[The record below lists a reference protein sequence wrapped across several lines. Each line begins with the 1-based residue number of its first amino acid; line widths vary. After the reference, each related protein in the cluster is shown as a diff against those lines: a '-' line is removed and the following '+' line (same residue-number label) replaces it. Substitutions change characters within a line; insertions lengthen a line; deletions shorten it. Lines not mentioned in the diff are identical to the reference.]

1 MIFFYFLCIDLYNT
15 KKRRVLI
22 EMSIKLLL
30 IRHGES
36 DGNVQRKFSGFQDVD
51 LTEKG
56 IWQAKRLARRLER
69 VQVNAVYC
77 SDLKRARHTA
87 EIIFGDRGKDI
98 VVSPN
103 LREINFGAWEGYTFE
118 EVKSKFGYGDEFNH
132 LMENI
137 KPEAAIP
144 QGESLVDLNDRVM
157 AELNNLLKK
166 HEKTDKDKT
175 IALVCHGGTIRVI
188 LSNALN
194 IGLKN
199 MWNIEQYSTA
209 LNIINYYDH
218 KAFVALINDTSH
230 LEDWWE
236 SGLKISTEKKKDE

>member
-1 MIFFYFLCIDLYNT
+1 MP
-15 KKRRVLI
+15 
-22 EMSIKLLL
+22 IKLIL

-36 DGNVQRKFSGFQDVD
+36 DGNAQRKFSGFQDVD

-166 HEKTDKDKT
+166 QEKADKDKT

-236 SGLKISTEKKKDE
+236 SGLKINTEKKKDE

>member
-1 MIFFYFLCIDLYNT
+1 MT
-15 KKRRVLI
+15 
-22 EMSIKLLL
+22 IKLLL

-36 DGNVQRKFSGFQDVD
+36 DGNAQRKFSGFQDVN

-56 IWQAKRLARRLER
+56 IWQAERLARRLEG

-77 SDLKRARHTA
+77 SDLERARHTA
-87 EIIFGDRGKDI
+87 EIIFGDRGKAI
-98 VVSPN
+98 VTNSKF
-103 LREINFGAWEGYTFE
+103 REINFGAWEGYTFE
-118 EVKSKFGYGDEFNH
+118 EVKSKFGYGDKFNSW
-132 LMENI
+132 LENI
-137 KPEAAIP
+137 KVEVNIP
-144 QGESLVDLNDRVM
+144 QGESLVNLNDRVM
-157 AELNNLLKK
+157 AELNNVLKK

-209 LNIINYYDH
+209 LNIINYYDN
-218 KAFVALINDTSH
+218 KAFVALTNDTSH
-230 LEDWWE
+230 LEDWWK
-236 SGLKISTEKKKDE
+236 SGLIGEKSDE

>member
-1 MIFFYFLCIDLYNT
+1 MTT
-15 KKRRVLI
+15 KK
-22 EMSIKLLL
+22 EYYSYMTTKLLL

-36 DGNVQRKFSGFQDVD
+36 DGNAQRKFSGFQDVD

-56 IWQAKRLARRLER
+56 IWQAKRLAYRLKD
-69 VQVNAVYC
+69 VLVDIVYC

-87 EIIFGDRGKDI
+87 EIIFKARGIDI
-98 VVSPN
+98 ISNPKF
-103 LREINFGAWEGYTFE
+103 REINFGAWEGYTFE
-118 EVKSKFGYGDEFNH
+118 EIKEKFGYGDEFNH

-144 QGESLVDLNDRVM
+144 QGESLVNLNDRVI
-157 AELNNLLKK
+157 AELNNVLKK
-166 HEKTDKDKT
+166 YEKTDKDKT

-209 LNIINYYDH
+209 LSIINYYDY

-236 SGLKISTEKKKDE
+236 SGLKINTEKRDE

>member
-1 MIFFYFLCIDLYNT
+1 MTT
-15 KKRRVLI
+15 KKENYI
-22 EMSIKLLL
+22 YMTIKLLL

-36 DGNVQRKFSGFQDVD
+36 EGNAQRKFSGFQDVD

-56 IWQAKRLARRLER
+56 IWQAKRLARRLEG
-69 VQVNAVYC
+69 VQVDAVYC

-87 EIIFGDRGKDI
+87 EIIFPDRGKDI
-98 VVSPN
+98 VSDPKF
-103 LREINFGAWEGYTFE
+103 REINFGAWEGYTFE
-118 EVKSKFGYGDEFNH
+118 EIKLKFGYGDEFNH

-137 KPEAAIP
+137 KAEAAIP
-144 QGESLVDLNDRVM
+144 QGESLVDLNDRVI
-157 AELNNLLKK
+157 AELNNVLKK

-175 IALVCHGGTIRVI
+175 IVLVCHGGAIRVI

-218 KAFVALINDTSH
+218 KKFVALINDTSH
-230 LEDWWE
+230 LENWWE
-236 SGLKISTEKKKDE
+236 SGLKINTEKKKDE